1 MNERPRVV
9 RGLVG
14 GAGHPGSEGRS
25 HDNCTDLRRGRS
37 ASRREAGE
45 ETTQPVERGN
55 RQKLECAT
63 PDPKRAAA
71 SWAGAQVS
79 LERAPLVSIERPRH
93 EALHRDTIEP
103 VAEDELLR
111 KSVSRHEERLLDL
124 RRGETELGCRLVD
137 AEPVQLTQHIDAAL
151 PLGQRRQRGHQFAR
165 ALDRLPT
172 ARRAFRQLGGR
183 QLTPPHDE
191 VDRTVVRDPEEPRLD
206 AVGHAPVAQCAI
218 RLQES
223 RLRDVVTGRCVAE
236 QVRAVGGQTVHI
248 PPVQLVERSCL
259 AGGEAVAELFV
270 REASQQQRAHVSSTG
285 EAGPAD
291 WPGRRHLLR
300 RCASVTDQGRP

>member
-1 MNERPRVV
+1 M
-9 RGLVG
+9 
-14 GAGHPGSEGRS
+14 
-25 HDNCTDLRRGRS
+25 
-37 ASRREAGE
+37 
-45 ETTQPVERGN
+45 
-55 RQKLECAT
+55 
-63 PDPKRAAA
+63 
-71 SWAGAQVS
+71 S

-93 EALHRDTIEP
+93 EALNRDTIEP

-111 KSVSRHEERLLDL
+111 KPVSRHEERLLDL
-124 RRGETELGCRLVD
+124 RGRQTELGRRLVD
-137 AEPVQLTQHIDAAL
+137 AEPVELAQHIDAAL
-151 PLGQRRQRGHQFAR
+151 PLGQRCQRGHQFAR

-206 AVGHAPVAQCAI
+206 AVGHAPVAQRAI

-223 RLRDVVTGRCVAE
+223 RLRDVVTGRRVAE
-236 QVRAVGGQTVHI
+236 QVRAVGGQTVHVT
-248 PPVQLVERSCL
+248 PVQLVERSRL
-259 AGGEAVAELFV
+259 ARGEAVAELFV

-285 EAGPAD
+285 EARLAD
-291 WPGRRHLLR
+291 WPGRRRLLR